1 MLAGGLVG
9 FQVSHLSVL
18 KYTSRALVFDQEPW
32 VSDTLEPHSTEEYKQ
47 RVAALQEQALARNRL
62 SMIERIGIAKPGDED
77 RLIKEIRRNMTF
89 KPTRVNASPQ
99 VQFNVIYTDSSPR
112 RAQQICNE
120 LISLLLEE
128 NRRERALAA
137 QGTMEFLQR
146 QVEDA
151 RSHLQAIQAELA
163 KRGKDQAPH
172 TAENVDKDQTRTRN
186 YESVQKNLADLKEK
200 VTEVQMDSNLQGAT
214 LQLLSPACLPG
225 APDSTNR
232 LLYVGA
238 GLGTG
243 LVLGIIVVG
252 VTKAI
257 SLIL

>member
-1 MLAGGLVG
+1 
-9 FQVSHLSVL
+9 
-18 KYTSRALVFDQEPW
+18 
-32 VSDTLEPHSTEEYKQ
+32 
-47 RVAALQEQALARNRL
+47 
-62 SMIERIGIAKPGDED
+62 
-77 RLIKEIRRNMTF
+77 
-89 KPTRVNASPQ
+89 
-99 VQFNVIYTDSSPR
+99 
-112 RAQQICNE
+112 
-120 LISLLLEE
+120 
-128 NRRERALAA
+128 
-137 QGTMEFLQR
+137 
-146 QVEDA
+146 
-151 RSHLQAIQAELA
+151 
-163 KRGKDQAPH
+163 
-172 TAENVDKDQTRTRN
+172 
-186 YESVQKNLADLKEK
+186 VQKNLADLKEK